1 MILITR
7 RFIVTIITTSIQQ
20 LSNLIRLLE
29 LRHETSDINIRFIL
43 MSNVY
48 NLMSN
53 LKVNDFRC
61 LLHHGPPLP
70 IPNREVKPD
79 CADGTA
85 VLIVGE

>member
-1 MILITR
+1 
-7 RFIVTIITTSIQQ
+7 
-20 LSNLIRLLE
+20 
-29 LRHETSDINIRFIL
+29 

-48 NLMSN
+48 NLMSILN
-53 LKVNDFRC
+53 VNDFRC

-85 VLIVGE
+85 VLTVGE